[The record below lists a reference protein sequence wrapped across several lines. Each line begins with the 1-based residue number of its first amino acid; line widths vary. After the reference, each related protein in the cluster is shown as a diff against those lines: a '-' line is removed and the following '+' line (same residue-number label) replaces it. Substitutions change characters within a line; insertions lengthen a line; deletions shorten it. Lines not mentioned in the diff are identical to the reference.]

1 MKADLEM
8 LRNDGLGPEDSQTA
22 LKQRLLDL
30 TKKNRRL
37 QVAGDG
43 WWKACGKMTT
53 HPWPRSSLFI
63 LHAAERNPGGAVD
76 LFMTWGADFENKTHP
91 IGAWDSLTH

>member
-1 MKADLEM
+1 M
-8 LRNDGLGPEDSQTA
+8 
-22 LKQRLLDL
+22 
-30 TKKNRRL
+30 
-37 QVAGDG
+37 VGDG